1 MFSTGFSILSTHPI
15 NPQVGWTTTA
25 RASWTNL
32 VPTASRWWPKRPD
45 NNGRNSAQRRRS
57 PTKRQLGS
65 IFRIHSCCV
74 PSAYGVGWIM
84 SSGCERTLLVR
95 RFSEAWVKAK
105 AKYGKDLEDFK
116 AAGGVI
122 LKPEKRTRVKRA
134 AWRETSCVQPNFIP
148 PQKNEQCKKL
158 VMRIHEVSPWSVNLC
173 KPLSRSIA

>member
-25 RASWTNL
+25 RASWRNL
-32 VPTASRWWPKRPD
+32 APTASRWWPKRPD

-105 AKYGKDLEDFK
+105 AKYAKDLEDFK

-122 LKPEKRTRVKRA
+122 LKPRRGRAWSERLGERRAVYNQISFPPKKMSSVKN
-134 AWRETSCVQPNFIP
+134 WLWESMKYHHDLWIF
-148 PQKNEQCKKL
+148 
-158 VMRIHEVSPWSVNLC
+158 VSL
-173 KPLSRSIA
+173 